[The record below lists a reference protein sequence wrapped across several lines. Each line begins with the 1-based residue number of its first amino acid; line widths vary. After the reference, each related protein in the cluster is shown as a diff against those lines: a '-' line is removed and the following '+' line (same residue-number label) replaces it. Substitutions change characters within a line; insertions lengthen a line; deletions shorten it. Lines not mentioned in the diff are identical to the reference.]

1 MDPLPKSGAVLPP
14 IRNRFRALAA
24 TIVPES
30 AGLDEHGWTEL
41 ESIVE
46 TALSKRPAGMRR
58 QLTLFVRALDF
69 LPRFRWLR
77 PFSSLGPE
85 RKARFL
91 QRVQSS
97 RVLLVRRGFWGL
109 RTLVYM
115 GYYARPEAYA
125 EIGYDAELRG
135 WLEHPDAPPEARD
148 ATLRAATA
156 SAKPRPDR
164 ADPDDGRGSGP

>member
-1 MDPLPKSGAVLPP
+1 MDPLPTTGAVLPP
-14 IRNRFRALAA
+14 IRSRFRALAA
-24 TIVPES
+24 AIVPES
-30 AGLDEHGWTEL
+30 AGLDENGWTEL

-58 QLTLFVRALDF
+58 QLALFVRALDF

-77 PFSSLGPE
+77 PFSALGPE

-125 EIGYDAELRG
+125 EIGYDAQLRG
-135 WLEHPDAPPEARD
+135 WLEHPDASPEARNT
-148 ATLRAATA
+148 TLRAATA
-156 SAKPRPDR
+156 SGRPRPDR
-164 ADPDDGRGSGP
+164 ADPGDGKGGEP